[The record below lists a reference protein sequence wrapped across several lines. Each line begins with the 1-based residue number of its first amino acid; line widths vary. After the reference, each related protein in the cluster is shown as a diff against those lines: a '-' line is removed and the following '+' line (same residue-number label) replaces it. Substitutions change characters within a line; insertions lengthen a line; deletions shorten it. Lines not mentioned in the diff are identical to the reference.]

1 MIISHIQCRL
11 TYIIYLHIYA
21 YSYITR
27 LAIIDKSNFIYHNV
41 TMLTLL
47 IFNILHNYIK
57 KVSIVSLITRGHS
70 DMALLAPSVDKQQF
84 SFFAVQTHLR
94 GVI

>member
-1 MIISHIQCRL
+1 
-11 TYIIYLHIYA
+11 
-21 YSYITR
+21 
-27 LAIIDKSNFIYHNV
+27 
-41 TMLTLL
+41 MLTLL
-47 IFNILHNYIK
+47 IFSILLNYIK

-70 DMALLAPSVDKQQF
+70 DMAFLAPFVDKQQF